1 MTLKLEKDK
10 ALSDDFI
17 SKHRH
22 KLCGKCT
29 SHIDNW
35 SHLYAGKER
44 THIMTN
50 EEINF
55 LIYETNKE
63 DLLDILKVRKLKIRL
78 KKDLLLKQFLKNMT
92 LKNVSSILNRSKRT

>member
-1 MTLKLEKDK
+1 LKLEKDK
-10 ALSDDFI
+10 ALSDEFI

-22 KLCGKCT
+22 KLCKKCT

-35 SHLYAGKER
+35 SHIYAGKER

-63 DLLDILKVRKLKIRL
+63 DLLQILKVRKLKIRL
-78 KKDLLLKQFLKNMT
+78 KKDPLLKQYLKNMI
-92 LKNVSSILNRSKRT
+92 LENVLSFIIRSKRT